1 MENTLIIKTGA
12 AGDVV
17 RTTSLLNVLDGN
29 IYWITTNKNKPL
41 LDGQPNLHVLSL
53 QEAHRSLKDTRFSN
67 IISLEEDMDCAK
79 LVTELNTDQITVI
92 YYDKV
97 RMNYT
102 DDSAPWFDMSRVS
115 NVGMTRANE
124 LKALNTDSYQFH
136 IFKMIGKKFTGEPY
150 RVFTDNS
157 VRQKDKL
164 IGVEKRTGRQWP
176 NKQWWGYDELTGR
189 LRKNGIPVKLFSQK
203 TDVRD
208 YMRDIAECSYVVSGD
223 TLAMHVALA
232 YGKNCTAIFNCTSP
246 QEIYDYGLLKKI
258 VSPVLDRF
266 FYSSSY
272 DLEAV
277 NSVPLTDVYNTLDV
291 NY

>member
-29 IYWITTNKNKPL
+29 IYWITANKNKPL
-41 LDGQPNLHVLSL
+41 LDGRPGLHVLSL
-53 QEAHRSLKDTRFSN
+53 QEAHQTFKDTRFN
-67 IISLEEDMDCAK
+67 KIISLEEDMDCAK
-79 LVTELNTDQITVI
+79 LAAELVTEQLTGI
-92 YYDKV
+92 YFDKGK
-97 RMNYT
+97 MSYT
-102 DDSAPWFDMSRVS
+102 EDSAAWFDMSRVS
-115 NVGMTRANE
+115 TAGMTRANE
-124 LKALNTDSYQFH
+124 LKALNTGSYQFH

-157 VRQKDKL
+157 VEQKDKL
-164 IGVEKRTGRQWP
+164 VGIEKRTGRQWP
-176 NKQWWGYDELTGR
+176 NKQWWGYDELISQ
-189 LRKNGIPVKLFSQK
+189 LKKDDIPVKLFSQK
-203 TDVRD
+203 TNVRD

-246 QEIYDYGLLKKI
+246 EEIYDYGLLKKV
-258 VSPVLDRF
+258 VSPLLDRF

-277 NSVPLTDVYNTLDV
+277 NSVPLNNVYNSLDR
-291 NY
+291 